1 MNYSNSIHQIAMD
14 LGRKIIKRTEN
25 GEIQDLDLMAKDI
38 AEDCRTSARAMVEAT
53 LKYLNESIREDKS
66 ERKQRNQPSDGEK
79 PYSEATG
86 SGKTAGRE
94 TKSGSPAHIRRRRPC
109 PYAETEEREGKTK
122 SDRPAGHSERGN

>member
-38 AEDCRTSARAMVEAT
+38 AGDCRISARAMVEAT

-66 ERKQRNQPSDGEK
+66 ERKQRGLVIKEK
-79 PYSEATG
+79 
-86 SGKTAGRE
+86 
-94 TKSGSPAHIRRRRPC
+94 
-109 PYAETEEREGKTK
+109 
-122 SDRPAGHSERGN
+122 DRPREIYTELGAFDGAGTITTTNRMRNIRLFWIAY

>member
-1 MNYSNSIHQIAMD
+1 MNCSNSIHQIAMD

-79 PYSEATG
+79 PYRFRKNSRTRNEVRKSCTYTQT
-86 SGKTAGRE
+86 KTMSICRN
-94 TKSGSPAHIRRRRPC
+94 RRRRG
-109 PYAETEEREGKTK
+109 ENEIR
-122 SDRPAGHSERGN
+122 SSRWSQ